1 MILTKNKIVN
11 RFYYQEI
18 NSSLKYIKDSPDLP
32 IVLVDHLLKTKTKD
46 KN

>member
-18 NSSLKYIKDSPDLP
+18 NSCLKYIKESPDLP